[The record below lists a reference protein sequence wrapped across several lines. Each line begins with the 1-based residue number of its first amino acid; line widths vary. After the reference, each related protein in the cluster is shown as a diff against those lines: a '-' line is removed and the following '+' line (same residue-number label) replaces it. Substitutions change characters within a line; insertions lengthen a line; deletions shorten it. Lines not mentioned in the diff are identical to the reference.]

1 MPTDQ
6 PGYRI
11 IAQFEKG
18 VALLLVDEYG
28 VLVQFEDG
36 AMAHLLPDDE
46 ILMRQKSFSVV
57 H

>member
-1 MPTDQ
+1 MSFDQ
-6 PGYRI
+6 PGYRLM
-11 IAQFEKG
+11 AFFEKG

-36 AMAHLLPDDE
+36 ALAHLLPDDE